1 MMIEDGTFF
10 RAAGLSTVLAVI
22 ALVIAAI
29 TLGLFFGGAGQ
40 WWGPV
45 NDVFTAILMF
55 ALILPILATDRIVV
69 PEAGLWFRVVTVAA
83 VAGAVLAG
91 VGQLL
96 LVLGVIDLQTSFITG
111 GLGFLPVLVWI
122 GALIVVAGPLGLLP
136 AAIAWSAAAV
146 IALIVVGAVITSIS
160 TGPLAWVAWLAVVLA
175 LALWMASLASTF
187 LARVTT

>member
-1 MMIEDGTFF
+1 MMIEDGDFF
-10 RAAGLSTVLAVI
+10 RAAGLSAVVALI

-55 ALILPILATDRIVV
+55 ALIVPILATDRMVV

-122 GALIVVAGPLGLLP
+122 GALVVVAGPMGLLP
-136 AAIAWSAAAV
+136 TSIAWFAAAT
-146 IALIVVGAVITSIS
+146 IALIVVAAVITSIS
-160 TGPLAWVAWLAVVLA
+160 TGPLAWIAWIGVVIA
-175 LALWMASLASTF
+175 LALWMASLATTF
-187 LARVTT
+187 LTRITT